1 MAKLLEE
8 EFSLLKI
15 SLPHKSRRKNRQNV
29 TMKEKEQHEIITH
42 IRGKEGKK
50 RNELTVT
57 TLREKSLL
65 HKSPR

>member
-29 TMKEKEQHEIITH
+29 TMEEKEHEIITH